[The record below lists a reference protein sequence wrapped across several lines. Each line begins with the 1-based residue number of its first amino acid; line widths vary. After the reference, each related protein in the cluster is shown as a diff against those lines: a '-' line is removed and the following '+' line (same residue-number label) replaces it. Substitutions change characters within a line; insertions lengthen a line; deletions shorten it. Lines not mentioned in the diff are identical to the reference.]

1 MFEIAKILAP
11 AAAESMLGYQAM
23 AFYIVSFL
31 GFRLQYHING
41 PNGPNYR
48 PSGGAAA
55 GADPAGKEGKEGKEG
70 EPAAALGGEAAGP
83 VAAPGAAQGG
93 GEAAG
98 EDGADGDKQTIG
110 TKGGGSLSRVAA
122 LRSVAIPIATC

>member
-70 EPAAALGGEAAGP
+70 EPAAGGEAAGP
-83 VAAPGAAQGG
+83 EAAPGAAVGD

-98 EDGADGDKQTIG
+98 EDGADGDKQ

>member
-41 PNGPNYR
+41 PNGLTGRLEVQPPEQTR
-48 PSGGAAA
+48 PARRARRA
-55 GADPAGKEGKEGKEG
+55 RR
-70 EPAAALGGEAAGP
+70 
-83 VAAPGAAQGG
+83 
-93 GEAAG
+93 
-98 EDGADGDKQTIG
+98 
-110 TKGGGSLSRVAA
+110 GSLLQGARQ
-122 LRSVAIPIATC
+122 LDPRQRQERRWATGRPPGRTGRMGINRRRAVGP